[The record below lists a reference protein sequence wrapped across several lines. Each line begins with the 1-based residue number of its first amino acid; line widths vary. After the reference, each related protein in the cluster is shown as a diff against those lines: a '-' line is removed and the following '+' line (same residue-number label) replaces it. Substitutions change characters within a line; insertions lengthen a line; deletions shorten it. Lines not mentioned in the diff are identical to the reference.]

1 MQLLDPPVDW
11 LVNLP
16 EEARRREVKMMKVED
31 ARKLAECRF
40 IKPIDDKTF
49 KAAVMN
55 SGAEIPAHLGDE
67 ELVLVAEPVAWEIE
81 FRFFLLNGKA
91 TTGSVYSRN
100 GNLDEQP
107 ATGEE
112 FQTAQKLAE
121 KYAANLPPGVVVD
134 VGVIKNRGWAIVE
147 AKEPSAITFQENL
160 R

>member
-1 MQLLDPPVDW
+1 MEFPMSITIFLSPRFTPDSRIIQQAALSSGWRVERLHKWGIPRGNFDGQLCVYGETLFARFIEENLRMQLLDPPVDW

-67 ELVLVAEPVAWEIE
+67 ELVLVAEPVAWEIK
-81 FRFFLLNGKA
+81 FRF
-91 TTGSVYSRN
+91 
-100 GNLDEQP
+100 
-107 ATGEE
+107 
-112 FQTAQKLAE
+112 
-121 KYAANLPPGVVVD
+121 
-134 VGVIKNRGWAIVE
+134 
-147 AKEPSAITFQENL
+147 
-160 R
+160 